1 MKDFLLEENTN
12 NLSLVNRD
20 LSFTLDNSSYLA
32 QKLKI
37 RLSFFLGEWYLNV
50 LKGIPY
56 FDQILIKNPDLNFV
70 EDLIKTEITTTPG
83 VDTLESFN
91 LTYENSTKELLI
103 EFSVSTL
110 EGEIIDVTI

>member
-1 MKDFLLEENTN
+1 MKDFLLTENTN
-12 NLSLVNRD
+12 NLSLINRD
-20 LSFTLDNSSYLA
+20 FSFTENNSSFLA

-56 FDQILIKNPDLNFV
+56 FEEILIKNPDLNYI
-70 EDLIKTEITTTPG
+70 EDLLKTEIITTPG

-91 LTYENSTKELLI
+91 LTYENSTRELLI
-103 EFSVSTL
+103 EFSVKTL
-110 EGEIIDVTI
+110 EGEIIAITI